1 MKTTWLVAVIAI
13 LMIVSAL
20 ALWAGVRGIPGLVE
34 RHRLEGVFAPAYDE
48 AGEALYFVHRETRG
62 TSIGPGWEHFTP
74 PARASVSHD
83 AFSLRR
89 LDLASGR
96 VEVLE
101 SWARSPLVDR
111 TISTYRGRIF
121 TVTLARIRVVGD
133 SVEYRVRM
141 SVPRQPTSE
150 TYRLAGIWHPGGGE
164 RGGGDERAEPVE
176 RAEGVERAEW
186 EEGHAELS
194 GYDRTPLNG
203 RWEAIAVPGPE
214 SYPSAI
220 VAFDASTDEVRIL
233 VETPSYQRH
242 HPGGVSVAWLH
253 ERARRTE
260 IERIGDLRATRA
272 ELLERFRA
280 EGLSDV
286 EAGLAAIEEMR
297 RLGLYP
303 KPTTLTARPLA
314 GGEAPLD
321 TWPILV
327 VPDGEMRS
335 GVFPDIEK
343 ALAAP
348 GTEVEKSMGAY
359 IIHRDYENSA
369 KLNTYLDGGGR
380 TFYVTYDEV
389 TYEVTV
395 QPGG

>member
-1 MKTTWLVAVIAI
+1 MKTAWLLAVITI
-13 LMIVSAL
+13 LIVVSAL
-20 ALWAGVRGIPGLVE
+20 ALVARVRGIPGIAE

-74 PARASVSHD
+74 PARARISHD

-101 SWARSPLVDR
+101 SWASSPLAER
-111 TISTYRGRIF
+111 RISTYRGRIF
-121 TVTLARIRVVGD
+121 TVTMARIRVVEG

-150 TYRLAGIWHPGGGE
+150 LYRLAGIWRP
-164 RGGGDERAEPVE
+164 DAAE
-176 RAEGVERAEW
+176 RAEGIKRAEW
-186 EEGHAELS
+186 EEGHSELS
-194 GYDRTPLNG
+194 GYDRTPLSG
-203 RWEAIAVPGPE
+203 RWEAIAAPGPE

-220 VAFDASTDEVRIL
+220 VAFDASTDEVRVL
-233 VETPSYQRH
+233 VETPAYREQ
-242 HPGGVSVAWLH
+242 HPDGVPVAWLH
-253 ERARRTE
+253 EWARRPE
-260 IERIGDLRATRA
+260 IERIDDLRTTYA
-272 ELLERFRA
+272 ELLDRFRA
-280 EGLSDV
+280 EGLTET
-286 EAGLAAIEEMR
+286 EAWLAATREMQ
-297 RLGLYP
+297 RLGFYP
-303 KPTTLTARPLA
+303 KPTTLVARALSS
-314 GGEAPLD
+314 GEARLD
-321 TWPILV
+321 SWPHFV
-327 VPDGEMRS
+327 VPEGEMQS

-348 GTEVEKSMGAY
+348 GTEVDKRMGSY

-369 KLNTYLDGGGR
+369 KLNAYFDGEGR

-389 TYEVTV
+389 TYAVTV

>member
-1 MKTTWLVAVIAI
+1 MKTAWLLAVITI
-13 LMIVSAL
+13 LIVVSAL
-20 ALWAGVRGIPGLVE
+20 ALVARVRGIPGIAE

-74 PARASVSHD
+74 PARARISHD

-101 SWARSPLVDR
+101 SWASSPLAER
-111 TISTYRGRIF
+111 RISTYRGRIF
-121 TVTLARIRVVGD
+121 TVTMARIRVVEG

-150 TYRLAGIWHPGGGE
+150 LYRLAGIWRP
-164 RGGGDERAEPVE
+164 DAAE
-176 RAEGVERAEW
+176 RAEGIKRAEW
-186 EEGHAELS
+186 EEGHSELS
-194 GYDRTPLNG
+194 GYDRTPLSG
-203 RWEAIAVPGPE
+203 RWEAIAAPGPE

-220 VAFDASTDEVRIL
+220 VAFDASTDDVRVL
-233 VETPSYQRH
+233 VETPAYREQ
-242 HPGGVSVAWLH
+242 HPDGVPVAWLH
-253 ERARRTE
+253 EWARRPE
-260 IERIGDLRATRA
+260 IERIDDLSTTHA
-272 ELLERFRA
+272 ELLDRFRR
-280 EGLSDV
+280 EGLSEG
-286 EAGLAAIEEMR
+286 EAALAAIKEMQ

-303 KPTTLTARPLA
+303 KPTTLTARALDP
-314 GGEAPLD
+314 GEALLD
-321 TWPILV
+321 SWPHY
-327 VPDGEMRS
+327 
-335 GVFPDIEK
+335 
-343 ALAAP
+343 
-348 GTEVEKSMGAY
+348 KSMGSY

-369 KLNTYLDGGGR
+369 KLNAYLDGERR

-395 QPGG
+395 HPGG

>member
-1 MKTTWLVAVIAI
+1 MKTTWLVAVIVI

-20 ALWAGVRGIPGLVE
+20 ALWAGVRGIPGLAE
-34 RHRLEGVFAPAYDE
+34 RHWLEGVFAPAYDE

-150 TYRLAGIWHPGGGE
+150 SYRLAGIWRAGGAEGGE
-164 RGGGDERAEPVE
+164 RAD
-176 RAEGVERAEW
+176 W
-186 EEGHAELS
+186 DEGHAELS

-220 VAFDASTDEVRIL
+220 VAFDASTDEARIL
-233 VETPSYQRH
+233 VETPSYQRQ

-253 ERARRTE
+253 ERARRSE
-260 IERIGDLRATRA
+260 IERIGDLRTTRA
-272 ELLERFRA
+272 ELLDRFRR
-280 EGLSDV
+280 EGLSEG
-286 EAGLAAIEEMR
+286 EAALAAIEEMR

-303 KPTTLTARPLA
+303 KPTTLTARTLA
-314 GGEAPLD
+314 PGEAPLD

-380 TFYVTYDEV
+380 TFYVTYREV
-389 TYEVTV
+389 TYEITV

>member
-1 MKTTWLVAVIAI
+1 MKTAWLLAVITI
-13 LMIVSAL
+13 LIVVSAL
-20 ALWAGVRGIPGLVE
+20 ALVARVRGIPGIAE

-74 PARASVSHD
+74 PARASASHD

-101 SWARSPLVDR
+101 SWPSSPLADR

-121 TVTLARIRVVGD
+121 TVTMARIRVVEG

-150 TYRLAGIWHPGGGE
+150 LYRLAGVWRPGGS
-164 RGGGDERAEPVE
+164 
-176 RAEGVERAEW
+176 ERAEW
-186 EEGHAELS
+186 EEGHSELS
-194 GYDRTPLNG
+194 GYDGTPLNG
-203 RWEAIAVPGPE
+203 RWEAIAAPGPE

-220 VAFDASTDEVRIL
+220 VAFDASTDEVRVL
-233 VETPSYQRH
+233 VETPAYREQ
-242 HPGGVSVAWLH
+242 HPDGVPVAWLH
-253 ERARRTE
+253 ERARRSE
-260 IERIGDLRATRA
+260 IERIDDLNTTHA
-272 ELLERFRA
+272 ELLDRFRA
-280 EGLSDV
+280 EGLTEV
-286 EAGLAAIEEMR
+286 EAGLAAIKEMQ
-297 RLGLYP
+297 RLGYYP
-303 KPTTLTARPLA
+303 KPTTLVARALSS
-314 GGEAPLD
+314 GESLLD
-321 TWPILV
+321 SWPHFV
-327 VPDGEMRS
+327 VPDGEMQS

-348 GTEVEKSMGAY
+348 GTEVDKSMGSY

-369 KLNTYLDGGGR
+369 KLNEYLGGEGR
-380 TFYVTYDEV
+380 TFYVTYDDV
-389 TYEVTV
+389 TYELTV
-395 QPGG
+395 LPGG